1 MIAHNPLHGS
11 GRAAL
16 PHPALALRDDAE
28 AHEGI
33 GMTDTGGW
41 KPPVEVPPHP
51 LPRQMM
57 RLAAALEGP
66 PPEPADGRPEG
77 TEAAAVHRNP
87 VVPHVAPDD
96 RPQIGTHRRDGLVQT
111 PPKLGSHRLQLRL
124 PPRAHRLPQ
133 HRELPS
139 PRLPAAVRE
148 AEKIESLRSPVAP
161 APAADRREA
170 AKLDETR
177 LVGMQRQP
185 ELRQPLAQ
193 LGEELLG
200 LLPMLEPD
208 DKVIRE
214 AHDHDISA
222 RLLLSPPLGPKI
234 EHVVQVEI
242 GQQRADAPALH
253 RSHFAPCPRPVLQ
266 HAGVQP
272 FLDEPHDAPVRHAV
286 LDELHQPPVVEGVEE
301 PTDIGVEHPVHPLRR
316 DPDRQRIQRLV
327 RPAPRPEPVRE
338 PEEVDLVDRI
348 QDRDDR
354 ALDEFVFQRGNA
366 ERPQPPVGLRDECS
380 PDRLRPVRP
389 SLEPSREIL
398 EIRFQ
403 ALAVVPPRLAVDPRR
418 RVSLQRVVRG
428 AQVLDVV
435 HVMQERRE
443 PLLPVPF
450 GCLTHSVERTERAS
464 PARCPERVALA
475 RVPLGP
481 PPFLHRLRGRLL
493 GLVRRLPRYY
503 GAVRLPALVHHRRV
517 SLDFPMRSAAP
528 SATDER
534 GLSRFPS
541 AVLGYVRRVFDR
553 AGSVSAS
560 RYRHCRRGLPLVST
574 ASAPRS
580 GSLISRLNTRPV
592 PPPVNASRSPLRTL
606 THDSGPAWLATPSP
620 HDSFIHCTAPV

>member
-1 MIAHNPLHGS
+1 MTIARNPLHRS

-16 PHPALALRDDAE
+16 PHPAPALGDNAE
-28 AHEGI
+28 ADEGR
-33 GMTDTGGW
+33 GMADTCGW
-41 KPPVEVPPHP
+41 KPPVEVSPHP
-51 LPRQMM
+51 FPRQMM

-66 PPEPADGRPEG
+66 PPEPADGRAESAN
-77 TEAAAVHRNP
+77 AAPVHGNP
-87 VVPHVAPDD
+87 VVPHVAPND
-96 RPQIGTHRRDGLVQT
+96 RAQISAHRRDGLVQT
-111 PPKLGSHRLQLRL
+111 PPKVDLHGLQLRL

-133 HRELPS
+133 HRELPL
-139 PRLPAAVRE
+139 PRLPATVRE
-148 AEKIESLRSPVAP
+148 AEKVDARGSPVAP
-161 APAADRREA
+161 APSADRREA
-170 AKLDETR
+170 AELDEAR
-177 LVGMQRQP
+177 LVGMQRPP
-185 ELRQPLAQ
+185 EPRQPRAQ
-193 LGEELLG
+193 LGEALLS
-200 LLPMLEPD
+200 LLPMLESHD
-208 DKVIRE
+208 EVIGE
-214 AHDHDISA
+214 AHDHDVSA
-222 RLLLSPPLGPKI
+222 RLLLSPPLDPEI
-234 EHVVQVEI
+234 EHVVQVKI
-242 GQQRADAPALH
+242 GQQRTDAPALYRPH
-253 RSHFAPCPRPVLQ
+253 LAPCPRALLQ

-272 FLDEPHDAPVRHAV
+272 FLDESHDAPVRH
-286 LDELHQPPVVEGVEE
+286 
-301 PTDIGVEHPVHPLRR
+301 
-316 DPDRQRIQRLV
+316 
-327 RPAPRPEPVRE
+327 
-338 PEEVDLVDRI
+338 
-348 QDRDDR
+348 
-354 ALDEFVFQRGNA
+354 
-366 ERPQPPVGLRDECS
+366 RDERS
-380 PDRLRPVRP
+380 PARLRPVRP
-389 SLEPSREIL
+389 SREPSREIL
-398 EIRFQ
+398 KIRFQ

-435 HVMQERRE
+435 HVVQERRE

-481 PPFLHRLRGRLL
+481 PPSLHRLRGRLL

-580 GSLISRLNTRPV
+580 GSLISRLHTRPV